1 MADVPPTRGLA
12 RTALYAGLLAGALD
26 IAAAILQNL
35 EHPARVILQ
44 SVATGWL
51 GASAYEGGWS
61 TAWLGL
67 ISHFCI
73 MLGIAAIYVSLA
85 VLSPVLRR
93 RWLIASVVWGAVVW
107 AVMSFVIV
115 PVSAST
121 VEPAGAMWPALQGL
135 ITHILAVGL
144 PMAWIARRM
153 LDDSR

>member
-121 VEPAGAMWPALQGL
+121 VEPAGALWPAVQGL

-144 PMAWIARRM
+144 PMAWTTRRM
-153 LDDSR
+153 LGADR